1 MTEIK
6 FEQISPRGNAVL
18 DTGRLLVAPDGSM
31 FLRTDG
37 APVPVSDEQRTA
49 LQSHFGVNLADAVAT
64 VRTLA

>member
-49 LQSHFGVNLADAVAT
+49 LQSHGRNCVSTSKA
-64 VRTLA
+64 RTRSL